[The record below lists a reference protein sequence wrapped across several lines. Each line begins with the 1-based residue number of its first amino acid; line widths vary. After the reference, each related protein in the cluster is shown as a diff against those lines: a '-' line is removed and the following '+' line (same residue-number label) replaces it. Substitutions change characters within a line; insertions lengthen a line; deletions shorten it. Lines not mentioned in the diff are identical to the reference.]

1 MLEPSTPVQ
10 YVKGIG
16 PRLAEVLGAKGI
28 ATVDDLLRYLP
39 FRYEDRLNPRSVA
52 ELRAGE
58 MATVIAEVRNSGL
71 FRTRRMPIFQLTVG
85 QGRNKLKCLWFNAA
99 YLQDR
104 FQPGQMLA
112 LYGKVE
118 QDRDGGLQIVQPQFE
133 ILGDINEEGGA
144 GEAEKKAAASL
155 EIGRIVPIY
164 ESAGQGRLTPRWFRR
179 IIRWTLDNLSPDVP
193 DPIPAA
199 VRAHLSLVSPREALL
214 KAHWPDA
221 GESFNDLQSSRT
233 PAHIRMIFD
242 ELFFIELGLE
252 LKRREQKAQ
261 AGIAFQLNDRVRHA
275 IKKILPFHPTAA
287 QKRVLKEIA
296 TDMQTPS
303 PMRRLL
309 QGDVGSGK
317 TIVAFQ
323 AAIIAIENGYQ
334 VALMAPT
341 EILAQQHYFSAR
353 QILEKAGYRIV
364 LLTGSLEQDRKRDVR
379 RHIAQGNAQLIIGTH
394 ALIQDRVEF
403 ENLGLVVVD
412 EQHRFGVMQRLK
424 LMKKTEEPRVDNTRV
439 GGAPLDGA
447 GRDDARVVVTG
458 LGPVEPGGE
467 ALGSTN
473 AKDAEPDVL
482 VMTATPIPRT
492 LALTLYG
499 DLDLS
504 VLDEMP
510 PGRTPVVTRC
520 VLDERAPEVWDF
532 VRKQISAGH
541 QAYVV
546 YPVIEEN
553 EERELK
559 AAQQMYRQL
568 REKIFP
574 SLHVGLL
581 HGRLDAD
588 EKEHVMR
595 EFQQGKIEILVAT
608 TVIEVGVDVANAT
621 VMVIEHA
628 DRFGLAQLHQLR
640 GRIGRGAAKSYCVLM
655 RGGKVSEEGE
665 RRLDAMVR
673 TNNGFQIA
681 ELDLEL
687 RGPGEFF
694 GTKQAGIPNFRVANI
709 IRDREL
715 LEAAKREAAF
725 VIAGPNAEISKAEI
739 DRALREMRSRW
750 ALSYGLVEVG

>member
-16 PRLAEVLGAKGI
+16 PRLAEVLAAKGI
-28 ATVDDLLRYLP
+28 ATVDDLLHYLP

-85 QGRNKLKCLWFNAA
+85 QGRTRLKCIWFNAA
-99 YLQDR
+99 YLQGR

-118 QDRDGGLQIVQPQFE
+118 EDRDGQLQIVQPQFE

-144 GEAEKKAAASL
+144 DEAEKKAAASL

-164 ESAGQGRLTPRWFRR
+164 ESTGQGKLTPRWFRR
-179 IIRWTLDNLSPDVP
+179 IIRWALENLNPDLR

-199 VRAHLSLVSPREALL
+199 VRAHLSLMSPREALW
-214 KAHWPDA
+214 KVHWPDA
-221 GESFNDLQSSRT
+221 GESFSDLQSSRT
-233 PAHIRMIFD
+233 AAHIRMIFD

-252 LKRREQKAQ
+252 LKRREQKART
-261 AGIAFQLNDRVRHA
+261 GIAFRLDGGVREA

-296 TDMQTPS
+296 TDMQTPC

-353 QILEKAGYRIV
+353 QILERAGYRIV
-364 LLTGSLEQDRKRDVR
+364 LLTGSLDEDRKRDIR
-379 RHIAQGNAQLIIGTH
+379 RHIAQGNAQLVIGTH

-403 ENLGLVVVD
+403 EKLGLVVVD

-424 LMKKTEEPRVDNTRV
+424 LMKKS
-439 GGAPLDGA
+439 DGA
-447 GRDDARVVVTG
+447 RAVTG
-458 LGPVEPGGE
+458 LRPVLPLRLPSGQACGD
-467 ALGSTN
+467 ARHSTES
-473 AKDAEPDVL
+473 DPEPDVL

-504 VLDEMP
+504 VLDELP
-510 PGRTPVVTRC
+510 PGRTPVVTRS
-520 VLDERAPEVWDF
+520 LPDERAPEVWDF
-532 VRKQISAGH
+532 VRKQIAAAH

-553 EERELK
+553 PAKTEEREVK
-559 AAQQMYRQL
+559 AAEQMHRQL
-568 REKIFP
+568 RDKIFP
-574 SLHVGLL
+574 NLHVGLL

-608 TVIEVGVDVANAT
+608 TVIEVGVDVPNAT

-655 RGGKVSEEGE
+655 HGGKVSEEGE

-673 TNNGFQIA
+673 SNDGFQIA

-694 GTKQAGIPNFRVANI
+694 GTKQAGIPSFRVANL
-709 IRDREL
+709 IRDRQL

-725 VIAGPNAEISKAEI
+725 VISGPNPEISKAEI

>member
-10 YVKGIG
+10 FVKGIG
-16 PRLAEVLGAKGI
+16 PRLAEVLAAKGM
-28 ATVDDLLRYLP
+28 ATVDDLLHYLP

-85 QGRNKLKCLWFNAA
+85 QGRSKLKCLWFNAA

-104 FQPGQMLA
+104 FQAGQMLA

-118 QDRDGGLQIVQPQFE
+118 EDRDGGLQIVQPQFE

-144 GEAEKKAAASL
+144 DEAEKKAAASL

-164 ESAGQGRLTPRWFRR
+164 ESTGQGKLTPRWFRR
-179 IIRWTLDNLSPDVP
+179 IIRWTLENLNPDLP

-199 VRAHLSLVSPREALL
+199 VRAHLSLASVRDALW
-214 KAHWPDA
+214 KVHWPDA
-221 GESFNDLQSSRT
+221 GESFADLQSSRT
-233 PAHIRMIFD
+233 AAHIRMIFD

-261 AGIAFQLNDRVRHA
+261 TGIAFSLNEGVREA

-296 TDMQTPS
+296 TDMQMAC

-353 QILEKAGYRIV
+353 QILERAGYRIV
-364 LLTGSLEQDRKRDVR
+364 LLTGSLEADRKRDVR

-424 LMKKTEEPRVDNTRV
+424 LMKKT
-439 GGAPLDGA
+439 DG
-447 GRDDARVVVTG
+447 DARRSE
-458 LGPVEPGGE
+458 LRR
-467 ALGSTN
+467 ST
-473 AKDAEPDVL
+473 DPEPDVL

-499 DLDLS
+499 DLDVS
-504 VLDEMP
+504 VLDELP
-510 PGRTPVVTRC
+510 PGRTPVVTRS
-520 VLDERAPEVWDF
+520 LPDERAPEVWDF
-532 VRKQISAGH
+532 VRKQVGAGH

-559 AAQQMYRQL
+559 AAQQMHRQL

-574 SLHVGLL
+574 ELHVGLL

-608 TVIEVGVDVANAT
+608 TVIEVGVDVPNAT

-673 TNNGFQIA
+673 SNDGFQIA

-694 GTKQAGIPNFRVANI
+694 GTKQAGIPSFRVANI
-709 IRDREL
+709 IRDRQL

-725 VIAGPNAEISKAEI
+725 VISGPNAELSKGEI
-739 DRALREMRSRW
+739 ERALREMRSRW
-750 ALSYGLVEVG
+750 AASYGLVEVG

>member
-1 MLEPSTPVQ
+1 MLDPSTPVQ

-16 PRLAEVLGAKGI
+16 PRLAEILGAKDI
-28 ATVDDLLRYLP
+28 ATVDDLLHYLP

-85 QGRNKLKCLWFNAA
+85 QGRTRLKCIWFNAA

-104 FQPGQMLA
+104 FQAGQMVA

-118 QDRDGGLQIVQPQFE
+118 EDRDGQLQIMQPQFE

-144 GEAEKKAAASL
+144 DEAEKKAAASL

-164 ESAGQGRLTPRWFRR
+164 ESTGQGKLTPRWFRR
-179 IIRWTLDNLSPDVP
+179 IIRWALDNLNPDLP

-199 VRAHLSLVSPREALL
+199 VRAHLSLVSPREALW
-214 KAHWPDA
+214 KIHWPDA
-221 GESFNDLQSSRT
+221 GESFTDLQSSRT
-233 PAHIRMIFD
+233 AAHIRLIFD

-261 AGIAFQLNDRVRHA
+261 TGIAFHLDGGVREA

-296 TDMQTPS
+296 TDMQTPC

-353 QILEKAGYRIV
+353 QILERAGYRIV
-364 LLTGSLEQDRKRDVR
+364 LLTGSLEPDRKRDVR
-379 RHIAQGNAQLIIGTH
+379 RHIAQGNAQLVIGTH

-403 ENLGLVVVD
+403 EKLGLVVVD

-424 LMKKTEEPRVDNTRV
+424 LMKKADDRGATGVSPVQP
-439 GGAPLDGA
+439 GG
-447 GRDDARVVVTG
+447 DAR
-458 LGPVEPGGE
+458 L
-467 ALGSTN
+467 ST
-473 AKDAEPDVL
+473 DPEPDVL

-499 DLDLS
+499 DLDIS
-504 VLDEMP
+504 VLDELP
-510 PGRTPVVTRC
+510 PGRTPVVTRS
-520 VLDERAPEVWDF
+520 LPDERAPEVWDF
-532 VRKQISAGH
+532 VRKQIGAGH

-559 AAQQMYRQL
+559 AAQQMHRQL
-568 REKIFP
+568 RDKIFP
-574 SLHVGLL
+574 NLHVGLL

-595 EFQQGKIEILVAT
+595 EFQEGKIEILVAT
-608 TVIEVGVDVANAT
+608 TVIEVGVDVPNAT

-655 RGGKVSEEGE
+655 HGGKVSEEGE

-673 TNNGFQIA
+673 TNDGFQIA

-694 GTKQAGIPNFRVANI
+694 GTKQAGIPSFRVANI
-709 IRDREL
+709 IRDRQL

-725 VIAGPNAEISKAEI
+725 VISGPNPEISKEEI
-739 DRALREMRSRW
+739 ERALKQMRSRW

>member
-16 PRLAEVLGAKGI
+16 PRLAEVLVAKGI
-28 ATVDDLLRYLP
+28 ATVDDLLHYLP

-85 QGRNKLKCLWFNAA
+85 QGRTRLKCIWFNAA
-99 YLQDR
+99 YLQGR

-118 QDRDGGLQIVQPQFE
+118 EDRDGQLQIVQPQFE

-144 GEAEKKAAASL
+144 DEAEKKAAASL

-164 ESAGQGRLTPRWFRR
+164 ESTGQGKLTPRWFRR
-179 IIRWTLDNLSPDVP
+179 IIRWALENLNPNLP

-199 VRAHLSLVSPREALL
+199 VRAHLSLMSPREALW
-214 KAHWPDA
+214 KVHWPDA
-221 GESFNDLQSSRT
+221 GESFTDLQSSRT
-233 PAHIRMIFD
+233 AAHIRMIFD

-252 LKRREQKAQ
+252 LKRREQKART
-261 AGIAFQLNDRVRHA
+261 GIAFRLDGGVREA

-296 TDMQTPS
+296 TDMQTPC

-353 QILEKAGYRIV
+353 QILERAGYRIV

-379 RHIAQGNAQLIIGTH
+379 RHIAQGNAQLVIGTH

-403 ENLGLVVVD
+403 EKLGLVVVD

-424 LMKKTEEPRVDNTRV
+424 LMKKADEARV
-439 GGAPLDGA
+439 GAGVPPAPPG
-447 GRDDARVVVTG
+447 GDARR
-458 LGPVEPGGE
+458 
-467 ALGSTN
+467 STES
-473 AKDAEPDVL
+473 DPEPDVL

-499 DLDLS
+499 DLDVS
-504 VLDEMP
+504 VLDELP
-510 PGRTPVVTRC
+510 PGRTPVVTRS
-520 VLDERAPEVWDF
+520 LPDERAPEVWDF
-532 VRKQISAGH
+532 VRKQIGAGH

-559 AAQQMYRQL
+559 AAQQMHRQL
-568 REKIFP
+568 RERIFP
-574 SLHVGLL
+574 NLHVGLL

-608 TVIEVGVDVANAT
+608 TVIEVGVDVPNAT

-673 TNNGFQIA
+673 SNDGFQIA

-694 GTKQAGIPNFRVANI
+694 GTKQAGIPSFRVANL
-709 IRDREL
+709 IRDRQL

-725 VIAGPNAEISKAEI
+725 VISGPNPEISKAEI
-739 DRALREMRSRW
+739 DRALKEMRSRW
-750 ALSYGLVEVG
+750 ALTYGLVEVG